1 MIRDYARELFDIV
14 ILLAIGVTLGYDR
27 GESHGFDR
35 GYDWAIEMAVQKGVV
50 ERQGPCLIWKVKDGN

>member
-14 ILLAIGVTLGYDR
+14 ILLGIGVTLGYEQ

-35 GYDWAIEMAVQKGVV
+35 GYDWAIEMAVQKGVA
-50 ERQGPCLIWKVKDGN
+50 ERRGPCLVWKGVK